1 MATPRRL
8 PSQWG
13 QPFFGLTPEDRAKV
27 LLEPF
32 FALGYYFGMTSW
44 KDYYHFPVVYRR
56 WLIKRIN
63 EEIEKAAA
71 AQNGN
76 TSKGLHDNTPDI
88 RSLTNK
94 SRTEVP
100 AKLRRF
106 T

>member
-1 MATPRRL
+1 MDTPRRL
-8 PSQWG
+8 LSQWEP
-13 QPFFGLTPEDRAKV
+13 PFFGLTPEDRAKV
-27 LLEPF
+27 ILEPF

-44 KDYYHFPVVYRR
+44 KDFYNFPIIYRR

-63 EEIEKAAA
+63 EEIQKAAE
-71 AQNGN
+71 AQNGQ
-76 TSKGLHDNTPDI
+76 TSKGLHDNTPDV

-94 SRTEVP
+94 SRPEVP

>member
-1 MATPRRL
+1 MP
-8 PSQWG
+8 
-13 QPFFGLTPEDRAKV
+13 PFFGLTPEDRAKV
-27 LLEPF
+27 ILEPF